1 MYCKH
6 CGAEINDNAVVCVK
20 CGCAVNDSFY
30 TEKVLDPKVS
40 DKDWL
45 ITAILCLFFGYFGAH
60 RFYVGKMGTAI
71 LMLLTC
77 GGLGIWI
84 LIDFLTIISERFT
97 DADGKVLKNLRRF

>member
-1 MYCKH
+1 MYCAN

-45 ITAILCLFFGYFGAH
+45 ITAILCLFFGYLGAH

>member
-6 CGAEINDNAVVCVK
+6 CGAEINDNAVICIK
-20 CGCAVNDSFY
+20 CGCAVNDSLY
-30 TEKVLDPKVS
+30 TEKVLDPNVS
-40 DKDWL
+40 DKDL
-45 ITAILCLFFGYFGAH
+45 LVTVILCLFFGYLGAH
-60 RFYVGKMGTAI
+60 RFYVGKIGTAI

-97 DADGKVLKNLRRF
+97 DDNGKVLKNLRRF

>member
-45 ITAILCLFFGYFGAH
+45 ITAILCLFFGYLGAH

-77 GGLGIWI
+77 
-84 LIDFLTIISERFT
+84 
-97 DADGKVLKNLRRF
+97 